1 MSSGVGAFFV
11 FQLTRPYSLEE
22 SHACT
27 RIFQTAWTKGAPL
40 NEQNSC
46 EAAISTERAVL
57 RIESGASEL
66 EKNEPLNEHGT
77 CGFTAEP
84 EGEWIS
90 RDGQLKQVFQSNV

>member
-11 FQLTRPYSLEE
+11 FQLTRPYSLKE
-22 SHACT
+22 SRACT

-66 EKNEPLNEHGT
+66 EKNVPPSELREEREKIN
-77 CGFTAEP
+77 
-84 EGEWIS
+84 
-90 RDGQLKQVFQSNV
+90 